1 VINRSISKN
10 IPPLQNLFL
19 QNRRKFIKGNPMKKF
34 ITLLILCVSML
45 LLGACTAKSTTT
57 SVTDE
62 TEVAISQ
69 ATPATIV
76 PVSLEPPVDNCVV
89 CHTDKQMLID
99 TAEVE
104 EESHEAESEGVG

>member
-1 VINRSISKN
+1 
-10 IPPLQNLFL
+10 
-19 QNRRKFIKGNPMKKF
+19 MKKF

-45 LLGACTAKSTTT
+45 LLGACATKSTTP

-62 TEVAISQ
+62 TEVAVSQ

-76 PVSLEPPVDNCVV
+76 PVSIEPPVDNCVV

-99 TAEVE
+99 NTIVVE
-104 EESHEAESEGVG
+104 EDAHGAESEGVG

>member
-1 VINRSISKN
+1 
-10 IPPLQNLFL
+10 
-19 QNRRKFIKGNPMKKF
+19 MKKF

-45 LLGACTAKSTTT
+45 LLGACTAKSATT

-69 ATPATIV
+69 ATPATII
-76 PVSLEPPVDNCVV
+76 PVSIEQPVDNCVV

-99 TAEVE
+99 NTTVVE
-104 EESHEAESEGVG
+104 EDAHGAESEGVG

>member
-1 VINRSISKN
+1 
-10 IPPLQNLFL
+10 
-19 QNRRKFIKGNPMKKF
+19 MKKYL
-34 ITLLILCVSML
+34 TLLILCVSML
-45 LLGACTAKSTTT
+45 LLGACTVKSVTT
-57 SVTDE
+57 SVPDE

-99 TAEVE
+99 TASVE
-104 EESHEAESEGVG
+104 EEDAHGAESEGVG

>member
-1 VINRSISKN
+1 M
-10 IPPLQNLFL
+10 
-19 QNRRKFIKGNPMKKF
+19 RKL
-34 ITLLILCVSML
+34 ITLLILAGSML
-45 LLGACTAKSTTT
+45 ILGACAAKSPTT
-57 SVTDE
+57 SVPEE

-76 PVSLEPPVDNCVV
+76 PVSIEPPVDNCIV

-104 EESHEAESEGVG
+104 EEDAHEAESEGVG

>member
-1 VINRSISKN
+1 
-10 IPPLQNLFL
+10 
-19 QNRRKFIKGNPMKKF
+19 MKKT

-45 LLGACTAKSTTT
+45 LLGACTAKSQTT
-57 SVTDE
+57 STTDE

-76 PVSLEPPVDNCVV
+76 PVSIEQPVDNCVI

-99 TAEVE
+99 NTTVVE
-104 EESHEAESEGVG
+104 EDAHGAESEGVG

>member
-1 VINRSISKN
+1 
-10 IPPLQNLFL
+10 
-19 QNRRKFIKGNPMKKF
+19 MKKF

-69 ATPATIV
+69 ATPETIV
-76 PVSLEPPVDNCVV
+76 PVSLEPPVDNCIV

-99 TAEVE
+99 TAIVVE
-104 EESHEAESEGVG
+104 EDAHEAESEGVG